1 MNLLFLKTSYGGV
14 YPSFETALVNGF
26 KSHATVLE
34 KPLRSFKHPVHL
46 EQFCHQHRIDW
57 IFMLVGNEIKEA
69 FYPSFVEDRLPPLAV
84 WFTEDPY
91 LLQSSKMILPLAKLV
106 FTVELSVVS
115 TYEKASKGSV
125 VHLPLG
131 FDPSSYFPPKK
142 NGQSTYD
149 LCFVGYPYPN
159 RVKLLELI
167 CSKQPIQVAV
177 AGPWQKDQL
186 PKQAEHI
193 ATWLP
198 PKETGALYRRSKVV
212 LNTYRPATLKEN
224 ESILTG
230 QSINNR
236 TFEIAACQSFQLTEW
251 KPDIHTFF
259 QKESLSTFSTHNQ
272 CLEAIQFA
280 LSNET
285 WRNKVALAGY
295 ETVSNRDSFQKRADR
310 IVKEMSSH
318 LLK

>member
-1 MNLLFLKTSYGGV
+1 
-14 YPSFETALVNGF
+14 
-26 KSHATVLE
+26 
-34 KPLRSFKHPVHL
+34 
-46 EQFCHQHRIDW
+46 
-57 IFMLVGNEIKEA
+57 
-69 FYPSFVEDRLPPLAV
+69 
-84 WFTEDPY
+84 
-91 LLQSSKMILPLAKLV
+91 MILPLAKLV